1 MGVGIMGGIPI
12 SFRFGNS
19 WRYSKYEEQQDKEE
33 FIKQA
38 PTGFFDFYTEEPK
51 KIKTGKQV
59 ETAMYY
65 TIKPEIL
72 LPNFKDFFYEFHK
85 LIGNEKNIDP
95 EKFKG
100 KYDAMV
106 AANDLDGLEEV
117 FGENTESLPTIFSD
131 FEPSYIAV
139 RTNLLVYQGSYK
151 AILEEWSTLL
161 HMERLIW
168 AAMSNP
174 LAKVMRIGMST

>member
-1 MGVGIMGGIPI
+1 MGTGIMGGIPI

-19 WRYSKYEEQQDKEE
+19 WRYSKYEEQQDKEK

-38 PTGFFDFYTEEPK
+38 SEGFFDFYTEEAEE
-51 KIKTGKQV
+51 IETGKRV
-59 ETAMYY
+59 ETTTYY

-85 LIGNEKNIDP
+85 LIGNDLIDD
-95 EKFKG
+95 EKFND
-100 KYDAMV
+100 KYDTVV
-106 AANDLDGLEEV
+106 AANDLAGFVELLDDRGYA
-117 FGENTESLPTIFSD
+117 PTIFSY
-131 FEPSYIAV
+131 FGPMYIAV
-139 RTNLLVYQGSYK
+139 RTNLLVYHGSYK

-161 HMERLIW
+161 HMERMMR